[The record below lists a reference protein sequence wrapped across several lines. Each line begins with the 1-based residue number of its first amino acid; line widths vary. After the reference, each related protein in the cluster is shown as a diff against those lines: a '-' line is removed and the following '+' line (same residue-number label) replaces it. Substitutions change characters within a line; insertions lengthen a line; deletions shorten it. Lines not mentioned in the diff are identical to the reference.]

1 MNIRHVGTRVAAL
14 RDHNQSLV
22 LRQILL
28 HRGMSRTEIATRIGL
43 TDAAV
48 SRITRDLIASGLV
61 REGPEAPAEP
71 GQRGRRHVQ
80 LEPDGTGAGFL
91 AVNLTVSD
99 RRVSLVDLAGQ
110 RRAEAALPSNLQ
122 RDYDALM
129 AKAADIARRLP
140 SQARF
145 SRARILGVAVTTAG
159 AVDQTTGLVSA
170 SSLTILQGRDVGGDL
185 GALLGTPV
193 IVETVGNAF
202 GLAEA
207 HRATRQRG
215 AVMSGPSLLVHGAFG
230 LGVSVMLD
238 GVPVRTGGDERLA
251 SHLQVAGAH
260 HRCICGATGCLMT
273 EAAGYGVLRRLDGVT
288 AAGKRQSWEDMR
300 PEALRAAI
308 AASRSGDPAAASAM
322 TVAGRTLG
330 RHLFALGAAVTPQR
344 ILLGGPLAAS
354 PQYVEGLRAGLAE
367 AFSTVSKA
375 QPALLVSTIDY
386 LQAAE
391 ILAIEEFAL
400 RRPLSLERRAT

>member
-1 MNIRHVGTRVAAL
+1 MNIRHVGTSVAAL

-28 HRGMSRTEIATRIGL
+28 HRGTSRTEIATRIGL

-110 RRAEAALPSNLQ
+110 RRAEAALPSTLQ

-129 AKAADIARRLP
+129 AEAADIARRLP

-159 AVDQTTGLVSA
+159 AVDQKTGLVSA

-207 HRATRQRG
+207 HRATRQRR

-251 SHLQVAGAH
+251 SHLQVAGAR

-288 AAGKRQSWEDMR
+288 ATGKRQSWEDMR
-300 PEALRAAI
+300 PEALHAAI

-367 AFSTVSKA
+367 VFTTVSKA
-375 QPALLVSTIDY
+375 QPALLVSAIDY